1 MIKEQELRVG
11 NLLNYNNIAY
21 KVVKIENGFIGLD
34 REDDFEDYADIKDIE
49 PIELTENVLLK
60 CGFTKK
66 SERVFK
72 SKRSQS
78 NLFYQLE
85 LFLIDDIEFDYAVH
99 ITYFTQPIAF
109 VKGLHN
115 LQNLI
120 YSLTKKELEITL

>member
-1 MIKEQELRVG
+1 MITEQELRIG

-34 REDDFEDYADIKDIE
+34 RDDDFEDYADIKDID
-49 PIELTENVLLK
+49 PIALTEDTLLK

-66 SERVFK
+66 SERVFILPQGK
-72 SKRSQS
+72 SR
-78 NLFYQLE
+78 LFYSYQ

-99 ITYFTQPIAF
+99 IPDFTQPIAF

-120 YSLTKKELEITL
+120 FSLTKKELEINL